1 MESVTPQIEGL
12 LENTRGV
19 KVQIGTIKL
28 ASASIQDAHPR
39 ESEALQ
45 QVLAI
50 AENAPNY
57 GGLGL
62 NENTTVSE
70 EDRNE
75 LIFLVSAWLEALNSA
90 DRSRPALEPSATKP
104 PDRRPMNVTEKIF
117 ALHDVEP
124 KGWVKPGQMIRVR
137 VDWIMASEFSWHGMV
152 QVYDRL
158 GKPGIFRN
166 DRFWLAGDHSV
177 EPRNMDTPLSQ
188 QLVAQSERAKRAF
201 KMTEYQGMNYTIMH
215 TEFFRER
222 TQPGMLVVGSDS
234 HTCSSGANGC
244 LAVGMGA
251 ADVTMALVTG
261 ETWFRVPEVVEI
273 RFEGRPP
280 RGVGGKDVILYVLR
294 QLKRNTVAADRVV
307 EYTGPG
313 LDYLSPD
320 ARFAIANMTTEFGGI
335 TGIFAPDHHTAS
347 FIHQR
352 KLARHKNHSY
362 YFKPDPSCEYAESH
376 VIDLAQAE
384 PFIARYPNPDD
395 VVPVGEMGRQGLDGC
410 FIGACTTAEEDI
422 IMGALVL
429 EAGLRA
435 GRTPVAQG
443 KRKVV
448 PGSRPIFDMLRK
460 SGLADVYERA
470 GFEIGV
476 PGCSYCVGVSVDVAA
491 EGEVWLSSQN
501 RNFKNRMGK
510 GSIGNLASAA
520 TVAASSFEM
529 KMTSPN
535 DLVAMI
541 SNEQWERVKGK
552 GSLSSALRVEPQ
564 WVEPPEPAAA
574 ANTSP
579 NAAPT
584 MSDGTNNEAEKAG
597 GEEEGGA
604 TPKLQNIKSKIYRLG
619 DFIDTDALAPAQ
631 FLMTAGD
638 DAGFGAHCLEFTHP
652 DFRHRVADGCKVVVA
667 GRAFGC
673 GSSRMEAV
681 QALVGAGV
689 RCVIAR
695 SFAFIYSRNQ
705 PSLGLLGI
713 VVGDPA
719 FYEAVDQGGED
730 VEVEIDLME
739 NVVRLG
745 GDGGSANDSDGSGK
759 EFPFELSQMEKRLTE
774 LGGVAPAFNKF
785 GKQIFDA
792 LTSGSRGVQK
802 SLKEAHAAG
811 SSLAW

>member
-1 MESVTPQIEGL
+1 MGSVLPQIAGL
-12 LENTRGV
+12 LESTRGV
-19 KVQIGTIKL
+19 KVQFENTEEHPLRAIRL
-28 ASASIQDAHPR
+28 ASARIRDARPR

-50 AENAPNY
+50 AANAPNY

-62 NENTTVSE
+62 DAETPISE
-70 EDRNE
+70 ADRSE

-90 DRSRPALEPSATKP
+90 DRSRPALGPSATKP
-104 PDRRPMNVTEKIF
+104 ADRRPMNITEKIF
-117 ALHDVEP
+117 ALHDVET

-137 VDWIMASEFSWHGMV
+137 VDWIMANRTQQGMV

-177 EPRNMDTPLSQ
+177 EPRNLDTPLSR
-188 QLVAQSERAKRAF
+188 QLIAQSEGARRAF

-222 TQPGMLVVGSDS
+222 AQPGMLVVGSDS

-244 LAVGMGA
+244 LAVGLGA

-273 RFEGRPP
+273 RFE
-280 RGVGGKDVILYVLR
+280 

-320 ARFAIANMTTEFGGI
+320 ARFAIANMTTEFGGT

-347 FIHQR
+347 FINQR

-362 YFKPDPSCEYAESH
+362 YFKPDPGCQYAASH
-376 VIDLAQAE
+376 VIDLARAE
-384 PFIARYPNPDD
+384 PFVARYPNPDD
-395 VVPVGEMGRQGLDGC
+395 VVPVGAMARQVLDGC

-422 IMGALVL
+422 ILGALVL
-429 EAGLRA
+429 EAGLMKA
-435 GRTPVAQG
+435 GKTPVAKG

-448 PGSRPIFDMLRK
+448 PGSRPILDRLRT
-460 SGLADVYERA
+460 SGLADVYEWA

-476 PGCSYCVGVSVDVAA
+476 PGAA
-491 EGEVWLSSQN
+491 TAQN

-541 SNEQWERVKGK
+541 SDEQWERVKGK
-552 GSLSSALRVEPQ
+552 GSLSSGPEVEPQ
-564 WVEPPEPAAA
+564 WVEPPEPTAAA
-574 ANTSP
+574 DPNSVRNATASNTK
-579 NAAPT
+579 
-584 MSDGTNNEAEKAG
+584 DEEEAEKG
-597 GEEEGGA
+597 EKEEEGVA
-604 TPKLQNIKSKIYRLG
+604 PKLQNIKSKIYRLG
-619 DFIDTDALAPAQ
+619 DFVDTDALAPAQ
-631 FLMTAGD
+631 FLMTAGG

-652 DFRHRVADGCKVVVA
+652 DFRQAVAEHGAQVVVA

-681 QALVGAGV
+681 QALRGAGV

-695 SFAFIYSRNQ
+695 SFAFIYARNQ

-713 VVGDPA
+713 TLDDPA
-719 FYEAVDQGGED
+719 FYEAVDRHGGED
-730 VEVEIDLME
+730 VQIEIDLVA

-745 GDGGSANDSDGSGK
+745 GGGGGANDDNRKK
-759 EFPFELSQMEKRLTE
+759 EFAFELSQMEKRLTE

-802 SLKEAHAAG
+802 ALKEAHGTG

>member
-1 MESVTPQIEGL
+1 MESVIPQIAGL
-12 LENTRGV
+12 LESTRGV
-19 KVQIGTIKL
+19 KVQSEAIKA
-28 ASASIQDAHPR
+28 ASASIRDAHPR

-45 QVLAI
+45 QVLAV
-50 AENAPNY
+50 AENTPNY

-62 NENTTVSE
+62 DE
-70 EDRNE
+70 E
-75 LIFLVSAWLEALNSA
+75 A
-90 DRSRPALEPSATKP
+90 PT
-104 PDRRPMNVTEKIF
+104 
-117 ALHDVEP
+117 

-137 VDWIMASEFSWHGMV
+137 VDWVMASELSWHGMV

-177 EPRNMDTPLSQ
+177 EPRNLDTPLSR
-188 QLVAQSERAKRAF
+188 QLIAQSESAKRAC
-201 KMTEYQGMNYTIMH
+201 KMTEYQGMNYTTMH

-222 TQPGMLVVGSDS
+222 TQPGMFVVGSDS

-244 LAVGMGA
+244 LAVGLGA

-273 RFEGRPP
+273 RFEGQSP
-280 RGVGGKDVILYVLR
+280 RGVGGKDVILYMLQQLR
-294 QLKRNTVAADRVV
+294 RNAVAADRVV

-335 TGIFAPDHHTAS
+335 TGIFAPDHHTAA
-347 FIHQR
+347 FIAQR
-352 KLARHKNHSY
+352 KLARHKNHSH
-362 YFKPDPSCEYAESH
+362 YFRPDPGCAYAATH
-376 VIDLAQAE
+376 AIDLARAE
-384 PFIARYPNPDD
+384 PFVARYPNPDD
-395 VVPVGEMGRQGLDGC
+395 VVPVGEMGRQDLDGC

-435 GRTPVAQG
+435 GRSPLARG

-448 PGSRPIFDMLRK
+448 PGSRPILDRLRR

-501 RNFKNRMGK
+501 RNFKNRMGE
-510 GSIGNLASAA
+510 AA
-520 TVAASSFEM
+520 TADIDP
-529 KMTSPN
+529 T
-535 DLVAMI
+535 
-541 SNEQWERVKGK
+541 
-552 GSLSSALRVEPQ
+552 
-564 WVEPPEPAAA
+564 
-574 ANTSP
+574 P
-579 NAAPT
+579 NATA
-584 MSDGTNNEAEKAG
+584 SDDANEEAEK
-597 GEEEGGA
+597 GEEENGTA
-604 TPKLQNIKSKIYRLG
+604 PKLQNIRSKIYRLG

-631 FLMTAGD
+631 FLMTAGS

-652 DFRHRVADGCKVVVA
+652 DFRQHVTNRARVVVA

-681 QALVGAGV
+681 QALRGAGV
-689 RCVIAR
+689 RCVIAP

-713 VVGDPA
+713 TIADPA
-719 FYEAVDQGGED
+719 FYDAVDRGGEGGEGYKD
-730 VEVEIDLME
+730 TEIEIDLVA
-739 NVVRLG
+739 NVVRIVGGSSSG
-745 GDGGSANDSDGSGK
+745 GDANDNNNNRKK
-759 EFPFELSQMEKRLTE
+759 EFAFELSEMEKRLTE

-802 SLKEAHAAG
+802 SLKEARGTG

>member
-1 MESVTPQIEGL
+1 MESVIPQIAGL
-12 LENTRGV
+12 LESTRGV
-19 KVQIGTIKL
+19 KVQMEGAELHPLKAIKA
-28 ASASIQDAHPR
+28 ASASIRDAHPR

-50 AENAPNY
+50 AENAPNH

-62 NENTTVSE
+62 DEDTPVSDT
-70 EDRNE
+70 DRNE
-75 LIFLVSAWLEALNSA
+75 LIFLISAWLEALNSA

-104 PDRRPMNVTEKIF
+104 ADRRPMNVTEKIF
-117 ALHDVEP
+117 ALHDVET

-177 EPRNMDTPLSQ
+177 EPRNQDTPLSR
-188 QLVAQSERAKRAF
+188 QLIAQSESAKRTF

-244 LAVGMGA
+244 LAVGLGA

-280 RGVGGKDVILYVLR
+280 RGVGGKDVILYVLQ
-294 QLKRNTVAADRVV
+294 QLRRNTVAADRVV

-335 TGIFAPDHHTAS
+335 TGIFAPDHHTAA
-347 FIHQR
+347 FIAQR
-352 KLARHKNHSY
+352 KLARHKNHSH
-362 YFKPDPSCEYAESH
+362 YFRPDPDCAYAATH
-376 VIDLAQAE
+376 VVDLARAE
-384 PFIARYPNPDD
+384 PFVARYPNPDD
-395 VVPVGEMGRQGLDGC
+395 VVPVGEMGRQDLDGC

-435 GRTPVAQG
+435 GRTPDVARG

-448 PGSRPIFDMLRK
+448 PGSRPILDRLRR
-460 SGLADVYERA
+460 SGLADVYEWA

-510 GSIGNLASAA
+510 VGES
-520 TVAASSFEM
+520 
-529 KMTSPN
+529 
-535 DLVAMI
+535 
-541 SNEQWERVKGK
+541 ERKRVPLLGPEDRT
-552 GSLSSALRVEPQ
+552 ALGRA
-564 WVEPPEPAAA
+564 PEPTATADIDP
-574 ANTSP
+574 TP
-579 NAAPT
+579 NATA
-584 MSDGTNNEAEKAG
+584 SDDPNEEAEK
-597 GEEEGGA
+597 GEEENGTA
-604 TPKLQNIKSKIYRLG
+604 PKLPNIRSKIYRLG

-631 FLMTAGD
+631 FLMTAGS

-652 DFRHRVADGCKVVVA
+652 DFRQHVTNGARVVVA

-681 QALVGAGV
+681 QALRGAGV
-689 RCVIAR
+689 RCVIAP

-713 VVGDPA
+713 TIADPA
-719 FYEAVDQGGED
+719 FYDAVDYGGDGCEGYND
-730 VEVEIDLME
+730 TEIEIDLVA
-739 NVVRLG
+739 NVVRIVGGRSSISG
-745 GDGGSANDSDGSGK
+745 GDGGGVNDNNNSRNT
-759 EFPFELSQMEKRLTE
+759 EFPFELSQMEKSLTE

-792 LTSGSRGVQK
+792 LTSGSRGMQK
-802 SLKEAHAAG
+802 SLKKARGTG